1 MGRVSTPDKMVAMAI
16 TFDKTNRVDNQLTR
30 SFDSDRR
37 PENKN
42 AKCNASTKRTG
53 GPGTALGVTSL
64 ATQSETV
71 QVLLVLTAVATDKP
85 RDCSPSTPSSL
96 LLLLSGQLLAS
107 SAVYITAVR
116 SPSTRARHCASEE
129 EGRVSTGNMG
139 LHVGLTTSGLVT
151 SDTSLS
157 IEDLLQMNR
166 RHVALPLEH
175 VYYSPTRPNLF
186 SQSVSR
192 EQSFNVDYDDEK
204 ATYPLSKNLAT
215 ALQAPL
221 KSKCGL
227 WMFTAHNEFLPGE
240 NNPLVP
246 DPMVNFALREGVA
259 DLRS

>member
-1 MGRVSTPDKMVAMAI
+1 
-16 TFDKTNRVDNQLTR
+16 
-30 SFDSDRR
+30 
-37 PENKN
+37 
-42 AKCNASTKRTG
+42 
-53 GPGTALGVTSL
+53 
-64 ATQSETV
+64 
-71 QVLLVLTAVATDKP
+71 
-85 RDCSPSTPSSL
+85 
-96 LLLLSGQLLAS
+96 
-107 SAVYITAVR
+107 
-116 SPSTRARHCASEE
+116 
-129 EGRVSTGNMG
+129 MG

-246 DPMVNFALREGVA
+246 DPMHIRKMDDEGLVEGVM
-259 DLRS
+259 LRRRQLNMCEACQIGKQRAKAGGAQ